1 MTQKIYFLRI
11 VAQSIKQSW
20 HSRNRIVPFAL
31 KYSQA
36 LIMYNTDGETQSRL
50 YDEYMLGT
58 SREDGMSLANEFV
71 PHVIVISFTTLEAKE
86 IRSVVS
92 ALRVPGRVFI
102 GVGQGVGR
110 YTGQYEKD
118 ILSCFDI
125 VIQGEPELMIKDICV
140 DLGRSL
146 SVDDIKH
153 KYSDQLQR
161 EQTCCNLDVC
171 HFLPILVAN

>member
-1 MTQKIYFLRI
+1 MTQKIYLLRI

-58 SREDGMSLANEFV
+58 SREDGVSLANEFV

-86 IRSVVS
+86 ISRADKKCLSMMCSSSTRESFYWRGAGSWEIYRSV
-92 ALRVPGRVFI
+92 
-102 GVGQGVGR
+102 
-110 YTGQYEKD
+110 
-118 ILSCFDI
+118 
-125 VIQGEPELMIKDICV
+125 
-140 DLGRSL
+140 
-146 SVDDIKH
+146 
-153 KYSDQLQR
+153 
-161 EQTCCNLDVC
+161 
-171 HFLPILVAN
+171 